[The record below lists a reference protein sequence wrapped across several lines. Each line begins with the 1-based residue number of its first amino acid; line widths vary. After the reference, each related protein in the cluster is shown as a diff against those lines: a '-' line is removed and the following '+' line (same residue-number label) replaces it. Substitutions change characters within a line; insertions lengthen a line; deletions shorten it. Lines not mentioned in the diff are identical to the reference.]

1 MQSNA
6 INMLSN
12 IYIYIYLDYVP
23 RAVYLALSCLSLQQV
38 TAQAAEEQECKYGS
52 YKHSVGK

>member
-1 MQSNA
+1 MQL
-6 INMLSN
+6 ICWVT
-12 IYIYIYLDYVP
+12 YIYIYLDYVP